1 MSSHSPSVAQ
11 GPEGAIV
18 KFAVHEQR
26 DLDLP
31 GQRFRTN
38 FIQQQPTGVLP
49 VRPLRAGLRQC
60 LQVGADVT
68 NGAEHATVFGW

>member
-49 VRPLRAGLRQC
+49 VGPLRAGLRQC

>member
-11 GPEGAIV
+11 WPEGAIV
-18 KFAVHEQR
+18 KLAVHEQR

-38 FIQQQPTGVLP
+38 FFQQEPTSVLP
-49 VRPLRAGLRQC
+49 VGPLRAGLRRC
-60 LQVGADVT
+60 LHVGADVT

>member
-11 GPEGAIV
+11 WPEGAIV
-18 KFAVHEQR
+18 KLAVHEQR

-49 VRPLRAGLRQC
+49 VGPLRAGARINPKPLGDLAYARPPRSR
-60 LQVGADVT
+60 
-68 NGAEHATVFGW
+68 